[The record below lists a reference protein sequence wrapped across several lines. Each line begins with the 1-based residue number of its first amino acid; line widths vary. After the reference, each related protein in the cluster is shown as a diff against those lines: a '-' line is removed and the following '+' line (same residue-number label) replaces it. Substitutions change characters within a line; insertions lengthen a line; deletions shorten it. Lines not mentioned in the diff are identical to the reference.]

1 MSEQKKWVGY
11 ADILEAKRKRE
22 ERESREEPTATAHDE
37 AATPE
42 ENQQTSAIIHPV
54 EHQADAVPTPVV
66 TPATTLS
73 AAPAVTPVI
82 TGAPTPAPSVP
93 ETPLP
98 STRSVGEEN
107 TFQAQYLDATHT
119 ASEQRIYSVMY
130 RETVSRGIRERHF
143 GPSELCRKTGI
154 RSDRTIR
161 TAIHGLIQKLSI
173 QIISNIN
180 GNPLGPRYRV
190 FDPKEITKRRRT
202 AGIEIDPQSKKI
214 INQNSLTPVVTPVA
228 TPANTLAATGD
239 KNYRGA
245 PAETTGVTPVESTGV
260 SKYRNTDA
268 QEEGSLASSSSK
280 STGENADDDN
290 AFLDSLREIYERATG
305 NSWATGDAVTAQRG
319 QDIPLEVWGI
329 AICYCVDRA
338 PGHKFDRLAYV
349 SEEARRHSDEM
360 KGFTKEDLR
369 IIMRHSLR
377 QIERARSSGK
387 WEPTVR
393 EEGREVISDES

>member
-22 ERESREEPTATAHDE
+22 ERESREEPTAPTLDETATTED
-37 AATPE
+37 
-42 ENQQTSAIIHPV
+42 NQQTLAVLHPIENQTDTLPTPV
-54 EHQADAVPTPVV
+54 TTPADTTTPAPVV
-66 TPATTLS
+66 TPVFTRVTTPV
-73 AAPAVTPVI
+73 PAVVEELLP
-82 TGAPTPAPSVP
+82 PTRAS
-93 ETPLP
+93 
-98 STRSVGEEN
+98 GEESPN
-107 TFQAQYLDATHT
+107 QAQYLDATHT

-161 TAIHGLIQKLSI
+161 TAIHGLIQKHSI
-173 QIISNIN
+173 QIVANVN
-180 GNPLGPRYRV
+180 GNPLGPRYKV
-190 FDPKEITKRRRT
+190 FDPKEITKRRRA

-214 INQNSLTPVVTPVA
+214 INQNPLTPVTTPA
-228 TPANTLAATGD
+228 DTPANATASTGD
-239 KNYRGA
+239 KNYRGT
-245 PAETTGVTPVESTGV
+245 PAEVTGVTPVESTGV
-260 SKYRNTDA
+260 SKYRNTND

-305 NSWATGDAVTAQRG
+305 NSWTTGDAVTAQRG
-319 QDIPLEVWGI
+319 RDIPLEVWGI

-349 SEEARRHSDEM
+349 TEEARRHSDEM

-387 WEPTVR
+387 WEPATR
-393 EEGREVISDES
+393 EEGSESQPQ

>member
-11 ADILEAKRKRE
+11 ADLLEAQRKRE
-22 ERESREEPTATAHDE
+22 ERETREEPTAPAHEETAIPEEEQTPVVLHPVENQTDAVSTPVTTPAPTLLITP
-37 AATPE
+37 AATPV
-42 ENQQTSAIIHPV
+42 TTRA
-54 EHQADAVPTPVV
+54 PTPV
-66 TPATTLS
+66 S
-73 AAPAVTPVI
+73 EI
-82 TGAPTPAPSVP
+82 E

-98 STRSVGEEN
+98 PTRPIGEESP
-107 TFQAQYLDATHT
+107 TQAQYLDATHT

-173 QIISNIN
+173 EIVSNVN

-190 FDPKEITKRRRT
+190 FDPKEITKRRRA

-214 INQNSLTPVVTPVA
+214 INQNPPTPVA
-228 TPANTLAATGD
+228 TPVKTPANTLAATGD

-245 PAETTGVTPVESTGV
+245 PAEVTGVTPVESTGV
-260 SKYRNTDA
+260 SKYRNTDD
-268 QEEGSLASSSSK
+268 EIEVSTASSSSK
-280 STGENADDDN
+280 SIGKNADDDN

-305 NSWATGDAVTAQRG
+305 NSWTTSDAVTAQRG
-319 QDIPLEVWGI
+319 QDIPLELWGI
-329 AICYCVDRA
+329 AICYCMDRA

-349 SEEARRHSDEM
+349 SEEARRHFEEM
-360 KGFTKEDLR
+360 KNFTKEDLR
-369 IIMRHSLR
+369 LIMRHGLR
-377 QIERARSSGK
+377 QIERARTSGK
-387 WEPTVR
+387 WEPATR
-393 EEGREVISDES
+393 EEGSE

>member
-11 ADILEAKRKRE
+11 ADLLEAKRKRE
-22 ERESREEPTATAHDE
+22 ERETREEPTAPAHDE
-37 AATPE
+37 
-42 ENQQTSAIIHPV
+42 TSALKEDQQPSAVSHTV
-54 EHQADAVPTPVV
+54 EKEPDAVSTPVTTPSTTTSTTPAITPVTTAAPTPVPIV
-66 TPATTLS
+66 T
-73 AAPAVTPVI
+73 
-82 TGAPTPAPSVP
+82 
-93 ETPLP
+93 ETPIP
-98 STRSVGEEN
+98 PARPAGEEN

-173 QIISNIN
+173 QIVSNIN

-190 FDPKEITKRRRT
+190 FDPKEITKRRRA

-214 INQNSLTPVVTPVA
+214 INQNPLTPVTTPVE
-228 TPANTLAATGD
+228 TPVNTLAVTGD

-245 PAETTGVTPVESTGV
+245 PAEVTGVTPVESTGV
-260 SKYRNTDA
+260 SKYRNTDG

-280 STGENADDDN
+280 SISENADDDN

-305 NSWATGDAVTAQRG
+305 NSWTTGDAVMAQRG

-349 SEEARRHSDEM
+349 AEEARRHQEEM
-360 KGFTKEDLR
+360 GGFPKEDLR
-369 IIMRHSLR
+369 VIMRHSLR
-377 QIERARSSGK
+377 QIERARQSGK
-387 WEPTVR
+387 WEPTSAP
-393 EEGREVISDES
+393 EEKGSRS